1 MAIEGV
7 NTAIPGRISLTYKY
21 DASLKKAM
29 PVSKKLIVV
38 NGKAIERGTIGGMEG
53 SDYIIILTPDE
64 GVQKYGKIGALGLIE
79 AKGPKITL
87 IGIPSPHLPA
97 RHHHI
102 NRMMLFNINHKY
114 FFKYYCCEVCLAINF
129 KLAIAS

>member
-1 MAIEGV
+1 
-7 NTAIPGRISLTYKY
+7 
-21 DASLKKAM
+21 M

-64 GVQKYGKIGALGLIE
+64 GVQKYGKIGALGVIE

-87 IGIPSPHLPA
+87 IGIPSPPPSGPPPSYRQNDA
-97 RHHHI
+97 VQYQS
-102 NRMMLFNINHKY
+102 KY
-114 FFKYYCCEVCLAINF
+114 FFKYYCCEVCLATNF
-129 KLAIAS
+129 NLAIAS